1 MVTAAT
7 VLTLLALLVL
17 LNIEA
22 WRRRTTAEI
31 RADQRRRAARE
42 QAWEAVHLLDREA
55 A

>member
-7 VLTLLALLVL
+7 VAIVLALLVL

-31 RADQRRRAARE
+31 RADERRRAARA
-42 QAWEAVHLLDREA
+42 QAWDAVHRLDREA

>member
-7 VLTLLALLVL
+7 ICVLLAALVL

-31 RADQRRRAARE
+31 RADQRRRAARA
-42 QAWEAVHLLDREA
+42 QAWEAVRVLERDA